1 MKGKQF
7 YFLLIGLIL
16 VGVGSVF
23 LYRQREEQRV
33 LEFEGYEI
41 SAIESRV
48 EALYNEERTDIA
60 QGISD
65 DELEEIDKQIDEA
78 RKVVPNYEWQRYYP
92 HLSRDCGGDIL
103 NRIVFKGVTKVKNAI
118 V

>member
-7 YFLLIGLIL
+7 YFLLISLIL

-41 SAIESRV
+41 STIESRV
-48 EALYNEERTDIA
+48 DA
-60 QGISD
+60 
-65 DELEEIDKQIDEA
+65 
-78 RKVVPNYEWQRYYP
+78 
-92 HLSRDCGGDIL
+92 
-103 NRIVFKGVTKVKNAI
+103 
-118 V
+118 

>member
-7 YFLLIGLIL
+7 YFLLISLIL

-41 SAIESRV
+41 TAIESRI
-48 EALYNEERTDIA
+48 ESLYNSVCQIK
-60 QGISD
+60 
-65 DELEEIDKQIDEA
+65 LEF
-78 RKVVPNYEWQRYYP
+78 
-92 HLSRDCGGDIL
+92 IL
-103 NRIVFKGVTKVKNAI
+103 NTFCSLYII
-118 V
+118 Q